1 VTIRI
6 APLSR
11 DHRPAVE
18 QIVRA
23 TGVFS
28 QAEIAVALELFDD
41 ALRAEMENGKSEMG
55 EGETRPNDEAMQG
68 SHSPFPISHFRSS
81 TSDYEFIGAF
91 DSERLIG
98 YACFG
103 ATPATDRTYD
113 LYWIAVH
120 PDAQGGGA
128 GTALMSE
135 LEHRLEGRRARL
147 LVIDTS
153 SRDDYAPTRRF
164 YHKRG
169 YEEAARLR
177 DFYAPG
183 DDRVVLSKRFG
194 STDPGGSVA
203 ARPLPA

>member
-1 VTIRI
+1 MTVHTTITLA
-6 APLSR
+6 APLPE
-11 DHRPAVE
+11 HRGSLE
-18 QIVRA
+18 EIVRA

-28 QAEIAVALELFDD
+28 QDEVTVALELFDEW
-41 ALRAEMENGKSEMG
+41 ALGCGLWAVAA
-55 EGETRPNDEAMQG
+55 RPAT
-68 SHSPFPISHFRSS
+68 HSPQRS
-81 TSDYEFIGAF
+81 TDYEFLGAF
-91 DSERLIG
+91 AGDRLVG

-120 PDAQGGGA
+120 PNAQRSGA
-128 GTALMSE
+128 GATLMNE
-135 LEHRLEGRRARL
+135 VERQLEARRARL
-147 LVIDTS
+147 LVIETS

-183 DDRVVLSKRFG
+183 DDRVVLTKQVVVPS
-194 STDPGGSVA
+194 
-203 ARPLPA
+203 PA